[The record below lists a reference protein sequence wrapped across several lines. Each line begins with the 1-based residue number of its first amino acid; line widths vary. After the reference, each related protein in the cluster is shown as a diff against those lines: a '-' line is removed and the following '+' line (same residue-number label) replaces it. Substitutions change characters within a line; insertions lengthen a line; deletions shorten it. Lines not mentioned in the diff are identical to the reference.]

1 MPVLVVEETEAGRD
15 QRPAAA
21 QTWGR
26 SLRIFHWSL
35 VMLLASPVHGYA
47 QGADLPGAVPYREQC
62 ASCHGQDAVVQAR
75 RALMLDGSR
84 VMLNRSGALL
94 DDFLVRHGRANRS
107 ERQELVALFLRILSE
122 DRAR

>member
-1 MPVLVVEETEAGRD
+1 MPALVVEEMEAGRD
-15 QRPAAA
+15 QRPAS
-21 QTWGR
+21 TWSR

-35 VMLLASPVHGYA
+35 VVLLASPVHGYA
-47 QGADLPGAVPYREQC
+47 QGADLPGVVPYREQC
-62 ASCHGQDAVVQAR
+62 ASCHGQDAAAQAR
-75 RALMLDGSR
+75 RALRLDGSR
-84 VMLNRSGALL
+84 VMLNRSGAQL